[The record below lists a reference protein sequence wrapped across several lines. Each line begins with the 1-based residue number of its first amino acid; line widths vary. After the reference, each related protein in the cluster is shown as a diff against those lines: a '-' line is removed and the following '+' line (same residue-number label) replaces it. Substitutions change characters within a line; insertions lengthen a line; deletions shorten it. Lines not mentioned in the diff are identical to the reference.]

1 MPRFLPPPLKR
12 RPKPKKPDPAVGDP
26 QAIRQR
32 AIKLLASRE
41 HSRLQLQRKLGE
53 RGFATDAVAA
63 VLDQLA
69 AEGLQSD
76 ERFAE
81 SFVRSRIERGHGPIR
96 IAAELREHGVDESLI
111 SDYLD
116 FSDPLWQEQVE
127 TVRSRRFGGTPPDD
141 YQTRAKQARFLQY
154 RGFTSEQIRRVLNQ
168 D

>member
-1 MPRFLPPPLKR
+1 
-12 RPKPKKPDPAVGDP
+12 VGDP

-41 HSRLQLQRKLGE
+41 HSRLQLLRKLGE
-53 RGFATDAVAA
+53 RGFDTDEVAV

-81 SFVRSRIERGHGPIR
+81 SFVRSRIERGQGPIR
-96 IAAELREHGVDESLI
+96 IAAELREHGIDDALI
-111 SDYLD
+111 PDYLD
-116 FSDPLWQEQVE
+116 FADPLWPQRLEE
-127 TVRSRRFGGTPPDD
+127 VRSRRFGGTLPDD

-154 RGFTSEQIRRVLNQ
+154 RGFTSEQIRRMLNQ

>member
-1 MPRFLPPPLKR
+1 
-12 RPKPKKPDPAVGDP
+12 VGDP

-53 RGFATDAVAA
+53 RGFSAGTVAE
-63 VLDQLA
+63 VLAQLA

-96 IAAELREHGVDESLI
+96 IAAELREHGVDEALI

-116 FSDPLWQEQVE
+116 FSDPLWQQRMEE
-127 TVRSRRFGGTPPDD
+127 VRSRRFGRRVPDD

-154 RGFTSEQIRRVLNQ
+154 RGFTSDQIRRMLNQ

>member
-1 MPRFLPPPLKR
+1 
-12 RPKPKKPDPAVGDP
+12 VGDP

-53 RGFATDAVAA
+53 RGFDADEVEV
-63 VLDQLA
+63 VLSQLA

-81 SFVRSRIERGHGPIR
+81 AFVRSRIDRGHGPIR
-96 IAAELREHGVDESLI
+96 IAAELREHGVDEALI
-111 SDYLD
+111 SEYLD
-116 FSDPLWQEQVE
+116 FADPLWQQRLEE
-127 TVRSRRFGGTPPDD
+127 VRSRRFGGTLPDD

-154 RGFTSEQIRRVLNQ
+154 RGFTSDQIRRMLNQ

>member
-1 MPRFLPPPLKR
+1 V
-12 RPKPKKPDPAVGDP
+12 DDP

-32 AIKLLASRE
+32 AYKLLASRE

-53 RGFATDAVAA
+53 RGFDEDTVAS
-63 VLDQLA
+63 VLSELA

-76 ERFAE
+76 ERYAE
-81 SFVRSRIERGHGPIR
+81 SFVRSRIERGYGPIR
-96 IAAELREHGVDESLI
+96 IAAELREHGVDEALI

-116 FSDPLWQEQVE
+116 FSDPLWPERLE
-127 TVRSRRFGGTPPDD
+127 EVRSRRFGEALPDD

-154 RGFTSEQIRRVLNQ
+154 RGFTSDQIRRMLNQ

>member
-1 MPRFLPPPLKR
+1 M
-12 RPKPKKPDPAVGDP
+12 GDP

-53 RGFATDAVAA
+53 RGFDADEVEV
-63 VLDQLA
+63 VLSQLA

-76 ERFAE
+76 ERFSEA
-81 SFVRSRIERGHGPIR
+81 FVRSRIDRGHGPIR
-96 IAAELREHGVDESLI
+96 IAAELREHGVDEALI
-111 SDYLD
+111 SEYLD
-116 FSDPLWQEQVE
+116 FSDPLWQQRLEE
-127 TVRSRRFGGTPPDD
+127 VRSRRFGGTLPDD

-154 RGFTSEQIRRVLNQ
+154 RGFTSDQIRRMLNQ

>member
-1 MPRFLPPPLKR
+1 M
-12 RPKPKKPDPAVGDP
+12 GDP

-41 HSRLQLQRKLGE
+41 HSRLQLERKLGE
-53 RGFATDAVAA
+53 RGFEADEVAE
-63 VLDQLA
+63 VLTQLA

-81 SFVRSRIERGHGPIR
+81 SFVRSRIERGHGPTR
-96 IAAELREHGVDESLI
+96 IAAELRERGVDEALI

-116 FSDPLWQEQVE
+116 FSDPLWHERLE
-127 TVRSRRFGGTPPDD
+127 EVRSRRFGGTLPDD

-154 RGFTSEQIRRVLNQ
+154 RGFTSEQIRRMLNQ